1 MNKTSK
7 ILSIMGVGLW
17 VALLAMT
24 IIFGCVSTKRGK
36 TIKTKEIRIEQLM
49 AQRDSL
55 TNTIQRL
62 GAEDVLT
69 VNVSFNLKQT
79 NVLSFSNNNCQQ
91 IAKEVATLTRLEMI
105 NYKDSIANTKEDNTQ
120 CVDAEDTVTKEKIR

>member
-1 MNKTSK
+1 MSKIEK
-7 ILSIMGVGLW
+7 ILSIVGGALW
-17 VALLAMT
+17 VVLLVLC
-24 IIFGCVSTKRGK
+24 IVFGCISTKRGK

-91 IAKEVATLTRLEMI
+91 IAKEVATLTRLEMV
-105 NYKDSIANTKEDNTQ
+105 NYKDSLAKVDNRTIT
-120 CVDAEDTVTKEKIR
+120 DTLDNPKH

>member
-1 MNKTSK
+1 MTK
-7 ILSIMGVGLW
+7 IVKIISWVIVIIPLVLS
-17 VALLAMT
+17 
-24 IIFGCVSTKRGK
+24 IIFGSVMTKRGK
-36 TIKTKEIRIEQLM
+36 TIKAKDIRIEQLM

-91 IAKEVATLTRLEMI
+91 IAKEVATLTRLELI
-105 NYKDSIANTKEDNTQ
+105 NLKDSSIINTK
-120 CVDAEDTVTKEKIR
+120 DTVINNKK

>member
-1 MNKTSK
+1 MNKISK
-7 ILSIMGVGLW
+7 ILSIIGVSLW

-24 IIFGCVSTKRGK
+24 IIFGCISTKRGK
-36 TIKTKEIRIEQLM
+36 TIRSKDIRIEQLM

-91 IAKEVATLTRLEMI
+91 IAKEVATLTRLELI
-105 NYKDSIANTKEDNTQ
+105 NLKDSIANSKPWTS
-120 CVDAEDTVTKEKIR
+120 VDTINGIVEKIR